1 MTCKPSILI
10 DIREYFGTDSIII
23 GNGSSLPIVG
33 IGDSIIKQENTKWC
47 FTCPWFDKKS
57 TFSKLSYKTI
67 SYEL

>member
-33 IGDSIIKQENTKWC
+33 IGDSIIKQENTK
-47 FTCPWFDKKS
+47 
-57 TFSKLSYKTI
+57 
-67 SYEL
+67 